1 MLEQRMMVTGA
12 GGFLGGHI
20 CRHFGRLGYPIA
32 AVGRFSTDP
41 ELIRDYRN
49 LWKIYGLTL
58 PDKAFI
64 TAVREF
70 RPTVLIH
77 CAGTSSVVDS
87 VSEPY
92 TDFQRTVDVCA
103 FTLETVRREVPD
115 CRFILLSSA
124 AVYGNPTQL
133 PVREHSPVEPV
144 SPYGYHKRMC
154 ETLVDEYRT
163 LHCISAVVLR
173 IFSAYGERLR
183 RQVVFDLCRKF
194 NNPGSDVVEVYGTG
208 QESRDFIHAT
218 DVAQAISCIVLGN
231 ATGYFNLGSGKQTTI
246 ANLVNQIKKSMNS
259 DKDIHFTGQIR
270 PGDPLCWEADINQL
284 KSLGFSPSI
293 TLDAGIKKY
302 CDWFKLD
309 YF

>member
-1 MLEQRMMVTGA
+1 MEDIWFNTA
-12 GGFLGGHI
+12 GQGFH
-20 CRHFGRLGYPIA
+20 H
-32 AVGRFSTDP
+32 
-41 ELIRDYRN
+41 
-49 LWKIYGLTL
+49 
-58 PDKAFI
+58 
-64 TAVREF
+64 
-70 RPTVLIH
+70 
-77 CAGTSSVVDS
+77 
-87 VSEPY
+87 SEPY